1 MSVYDF
7 AEELKSSK
15 KELINMIEK
24 IWTVDSSVIRRTG
37 YALLP
42 IRGLGNPR
50 LEKESG
56 IALNELKPKEFFFIK
71 KYPSVKKYQAV
82 LSNLIIQIDKE
93 IDYEEK
99 VGAIAE
105 KLSQVHVSLS
115 DGETAPE
122 LERKIRQNAIAISR
136 IIS

>member
-50 LEKESG
+50 LEKEAG
-56 IALNELKPKEFFFIK
+56 IALNELKPKEFFFI
-71 KYPSVKKYQAV
+71 KKYQAV